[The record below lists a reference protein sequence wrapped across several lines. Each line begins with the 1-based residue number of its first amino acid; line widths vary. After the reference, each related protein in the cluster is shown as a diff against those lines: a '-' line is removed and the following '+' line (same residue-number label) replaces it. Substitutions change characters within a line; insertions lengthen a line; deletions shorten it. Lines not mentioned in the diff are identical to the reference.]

1 MIVKL
6 SQSNLEALEPN
17 WKAKKKNKKTTT
29 FSFSSTS
36 GWDMAPEY

>member
-1 MIVKL
+1 MIVEL

-17 WKAKKKNKKTTT
+17 WKAKKKKKQTTS
-29 FSFSSTS
+29 SFSSTS

>member
-1 MIVKL
+1 MIVEL

-17 WKAKKKNKKTTT
+17 WKAKKKKQTTS
-29 FSFSSTS
+29 SFSSTS